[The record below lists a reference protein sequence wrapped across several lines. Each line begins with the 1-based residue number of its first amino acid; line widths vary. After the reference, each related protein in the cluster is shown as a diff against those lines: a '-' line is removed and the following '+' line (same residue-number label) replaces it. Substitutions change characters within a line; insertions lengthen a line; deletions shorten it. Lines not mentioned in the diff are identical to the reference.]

1 MSLLTD
7 PVVVTKATSGAT
19 SDDTAGIMTTLG
31 FQWHDD
37 ETGISGTGIAP
48 AHDLAKPV
56 N

>member
-31 FQWHDD
+31 FQWHDYKTD
-37 ETGISGTGIAP
+37 LSGTGLAP
-48 AHDLAKPV
+48 VHDLAKPV